1 MKTNNT
7 EALGTAPVGPLLL
20 KLSIPAMAGM
30 FMLSLYNVVDAFFV
44 GRGVGALGIAS
55 VFISFPATLVIM
67 AVSQTF
73 GVGGASVIA
82 RALGAGRN
90 DDASAALGTIM
101 TSGLLCALVMTAFL
115 MIFTRPLL
123 LMLGANHEIIES
135 SLTYA
140 DIIFIGTPVFFMMMV
155 FNNLV
160 RGEGNTRLSMV
171 SLASTSGVNI
181 ALDPRFIFLS

>member
-7 EALGTAPVGPLLL
+7 KALGTAPVGPLLL

-140 DIIFIGTPVFFMMMV
+140 DIIFIGTPF
-155 FNNLV
+155 
-160 RGEGNTRLSMV
+160 S
-171 SLASTSGVNI
+171 S
-181 ALDPRFIFLS
+181 